1 MKRACC
7 LYIVPVKNYFNETER
22 ELLSQKGI
30 CYSFAAQQGWSIA
43 REFTGVD
50 KIGKYALYDIKT
62 NIREAANNNEFDVL
76 LLSSYKL
83 VEKCDITPFLIEWL
97 INKGIEVWCVV
108 EGKQSIGDQVNNLIN
123 FIRFWQTD
131 MQGEVKL

>member
-7 LYIVPVKNYFNETER
+7 LYIVPVKNYFNETEH

-62 NIREAANNNEFDVL
+62 NIREAVNNNEFDVL

-83 VEKCDITPFLIEWL
+83 VRLHGSKLIY
-97 INKGIEVWCVV
+97 NTKGSIHIGYCLLWCISRLYFHSTICFFHKYSQ
-108 EGKQSIGDQVNNLIN
+108 GGDK
-123 FIRFWQTD
+123 T
-131 MQGEVKL
+131 